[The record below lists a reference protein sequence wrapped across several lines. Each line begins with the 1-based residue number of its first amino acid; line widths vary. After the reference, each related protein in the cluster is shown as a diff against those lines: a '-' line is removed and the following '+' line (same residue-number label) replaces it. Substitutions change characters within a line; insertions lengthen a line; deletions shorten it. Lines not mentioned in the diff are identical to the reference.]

1 MTFLGLKI
9 NVRKTDNVQ
18 GLWIETPTNSV
29 FTVYF
34 DKLQGLV
41 AGFYKDQKEASGG
54 CDLALSIT
62 DEGVN
67 LQVKQD
73 DGQVKIRKIL

>member
-1 MTFLGLKI
+1 MTLLGLKI
-9 NVRKTDNVQ
+9 TTHYENAK
-18 GLWIETPTNSV
+18 GIWIETPTGSV

-41 AGFYKDQKEASGG
+41 AGFYKDQKEASNG
-54 CDLALSIT
+54 CDLALSVSEDGLT
-62 DEGVN
+62 

-73 DGQVKIRKIL
+73 DGQIKIRKLL